1 MSTNELPTS
10 EMGRYITFHEISRTT
25 QTPAPTVMSWHRYLR
40 AVGLSL
46 GAKFKGVWNF
56 SPHEFF
62 QLNLAGALSRAGFP
76 VDIEVLRQL
85 VEATRL
91 PGRPEKP
98 IFIKTASTFAIVAVD
113 APAVWDAAAH
123 MLARAESNANAQ

>member
-40 AVGLSL
+40 AVGLNL

-85 VEATRL
+85 VDATRV

-123 MLARAESNANAQ
+123 MLERAEAAHVE